1 MGTTGTIIAIIVT
14 AVLTWIGHAVLTGQQ
29 RRLEVAK
36 ALEANRREL
45 YQRIMGL
52 FFDVLKDA
60 KAKSINIDLMDVKMI
75 EIARDLSVYASDEVL
90 LKFLELRRIGEQEKP
105 KDPLILLKLWGELII
120 SMRKDLGHEAT
131 QIQPMQIAELVVTD
145 LRQHLEKQ
153 KNTAQ

>member
-1 MGTTGTIIAIIVT
+1 MGPGGTILIVILT

-60 KAKSINIDLMDVKMI
+60 KAKSINMDQLAVEMI

-120 SMRKDLGHEAT
+120 SMRKDLGHKAT
-131 QIQPMQIAELVVTD
+131 QVQPMQIAELVVTD
-145 LRQHLEKQ
+145 LRQHLRREED
-153 KNTAQ
+153 NT